1 MQIRKFSLLLLILSI
16 AAGIAGTV
24 AGEFILAG
32 LYGAV
37 PSPVLIG
44 IYFGVLALF
53 VGLFALLA
61 ELISPVVNGRG
72 WRSEYAGFSWKVLIP
87 ATFVLLFLA
96 GTLFQFLYSINLS
109 KTEPPDDIVVA
120 LDISGSMLES
130 DPNRKSIK
138 AAQNLISTMKGSHR
152 ASVISFNHEA
162 AVTQPM
168 FPISDTGLRTEAVD
182 RIGQLQAD
190 GETNIEAALATAM
203 DEINANGESGRKPMV
218 ILFSDGYSEVDLPSA
233 LKPYKDADIAVNTI
247 GMSRFDI
254 EGSGL
259 LRDISAETGGAYYD
273 VRNADE
279 LSNVFETIYLNNADR
294 LLVDERRGPLLDST
308 WLSVL
313 RVLFYTL
320 IGGLIGLALGAVF
333 DNRYLAKSFTITG
346 IGCGLLAGLLMEAG
360 FRLIPETG
368 IFIRLVSNILLAIVA
383 GFGTL
388 IIPVREKFS
397 GGSLMRRSGN
407 DAERKNFGTQG
418 RHERKGF

>member
-1 MQIRKFSLLLLILSI
+1 MHIRKFSLLLLIFSI

-32 LYGAV
+32 LYGVV
-37 PSPVLIG
+37 PSPILIG
-44 IYFGVLALF
+44 IYFGVLALL

-72 WRSEYAGFSWKVLIP
+72 WRTEYAGFSWKVLVP
-87 ATFVLLFLA
+87 ATFILLFLA

-109 KTEPPDDIVVA
+109 KQMPPDDIVVA
-120 LDISGSMLES
+120 LDISESMLNT
-130 DPNRKSIK
+130 DPDRKSFK
-138 AAQNLISTMKGSHR
+138 AAQNLISTMKDTHR
-152 ASVISFNHEA
+152 AAVISFNDEA
-162 AVTQPM
+162 AVTQQM
-168 FPISDTGLRTEAVD
+168 FPISDSGARAEAVE
-182 RIGQLQAD
+182 RIGELQAV
-190 GETNIEAALATAM
+190 GETNIEAALAAAM
-203 DEINANGESGRKPMV
+203 DEIKANEESGRKPMV
-218 ILFSDGYSEVDLPSA
+218 ILFSDGYSKVNLPSA

-333 DNRYLAKSFTITG
+333 DNRFLAKSFTLSG
-346 IGCGLLAGLLMEAG
+346 LGCGLLAGLLVEIG
-360 FRLIPETG
+360 FKLIPETG
-368 IFIRLVSNILLAIVA
+368 IFIRLASNILLAIVA

-397 GGSLMRRSGN
+397 SGSLMRRGGPDIHDKSYGV
-407 DAERKNFGTQG
+407 QG
-418 RHERKGF
+418 GHERKGF